1 MGKIEK
7 LKKVEEVMKIKIGSI
22 NRELSKEYL
31 PKMQRIKLEY
41 ERNDLLA
48 SIKNIEVYRK
58 RLELIEKVRQYENNS
73 RKS

>member
-7 LKKVEEVMKIKIGSI
+7 LKKVEEVMKLKVGSI

-31 PKMQRIKLEY
+31 PKMQRMKLEY